1 LEPRSKTVSLTLH
14 ASRFTRRAATNP
26 ALAKPCGVFQHEPVK
41 YIRSNVLMVV
51 LFALH
56 SLAQDSKPAAKPEPR
71 PAATLA
77 ELQQRLA
84 DEVAQPRFS
93 NAFWGIK
100 VVSLDTGKTLF
111 EHEANK
117 LFSPASNCKL
127 YTVALALDRLGP
139 DYRIRTSLYAN
150 AKPDASGSLE
160 GNLIVYGR
168 GDPTINARLHGG
180 AVLKALEPLVA
191 ALTNAGVKRITGDL
205 VGDESFF
212 RGAPYGSGWG
222 WGDLDNYYGAEISAL
237 TIDDNTVAASCKPGA
252 SVGAPC
258 QVTLAPAT
266 SSLVINN
273 HTRTA
278 PKGSPRTIRIH
289 RPFDEDTVYVTGQLP
304 LDDTGTSDDVT
315 VRHPAEIFVECLKRA
330 LTARGVDVR
339 GKLRVVR
346 DVDRPAGPLDCDK
359 LVELGSMDSLPM
371 RDLAREVEKP
381 SQNLY
386 ADLLLAQVGEK
397 VRPPQNATE
406 TSEELGA
413 REMSKFL
420 AEAGLSRGSYALEEG
435 SGLSRDNLASPDAT
449 VTLLQYMSRH
459 KSAQVYLDALPIAGV
474 DGTLRNR
481 MKNTPAMGNLR
492 AKTGTLRWANSLS
505 GYVSTA
511 AGEHLAF
518 SLMLNRYH
526 PAGQAHSSRED
537 LDAIAIQLASFT
549 GRSSEQ

>member
-1 LEPRSKTVSLTLH
+1 V
-14 ASRFTRRAATNP
+14 
-26 ALAKPCGVFQHEPVK
+26 PVK
-41 YIRSNVLMVV
+41 NTGWKILVVV
-51 LFALH
+51 LFALRGA
-56 SLAQDSKPAAKPEPR
+56 AQDAKPAATEEPKP
-71 PAATLA
+71 AGTLA
-77 ELQQRLA
+77 ELQQLLA
-84 DEVAQPRFS
+84 EQVAQPRFS
-93 NAFWGIK
+93 NAFWGVK

-127 YTVALALDRLGP
+127 YTVALALDRLGA

-150 AKPDASGSLE
+150 AKPDAAGSLE

-180 AVLKALEPLVA
+180 DVLKALEPLVA

-222 WGDLDNYYGAEISAL
+222 WGDLGNYYGAEISAL
-237 TIDDNTVAASCKPGA
+237 TIDDNTLTASCKPGS

-258 QVTLAPAT
+258 QVALAPPT
-266 SSLVINN
+266 GSLVVNN
-273 HTRTA
+273 RTRTA
-278 PKGSPRTIRIH
+278 PKGSSRTIRFH
-289 RPFDEDTVYVTGQLP
+289 RPFDQDTVYVTGQLP
-304 LDDTGTSDDVT
+304 LDDTGTSDDIT
-315 VRHPAEIFVECLKRA
+315 MPHPAEIFVECLRRA
-330 LTARGVDVR
+330 LTSRGVEVR
-339 GKLRVVR
+339 GKVRVVR
-346 DVDRPAGPLDCDK
+346 DVDRPAGPLDCEK
-359 LVELGSMDSLPM
+359 LVELGSMESLPM

-397 VRPPQNATE
+397 FRPPQDATQ
-406 TSEELGA
+406 TSEELGV
-413 REMSKFL
+413 REMGRFL
-420 AEAGLSRGSYALEEG
+420 GEAGISRASYAIEEG

-449 VTLLQYMSRH
+449 VALLQFMSRH

-518 SLMLNRYH
+518 SSMLNRYH
-526 PAGQAHSSRED
+526 PVGQAHSSRED
-537 LDAIAIQLASFT
+537 LDAIAVQLAGFT
-549 GRSSEQ
+549 GRSGEQ